1 MDVPTSFTPCFL
13 VDVLGIQEYQTHTCE
28 RAHPHECE
36 EIPWRLMPGLRL
48 KANQEWLMCNGY
60 SGLHHRGLLSSDR
73 LPAPLAGCLEGVWSV
88 CPHVYPSVSG
98 LGSERCGVKD
108 GETGRCAA
116 IRW

>member
-1 MDVPTSFTPCFL
+1 M
-13 VDVLGIQEYQTHTCE
+13 CE

-73 LPAPLAGCLEGVWSV
+73 LPAPLAGWLAVWR
-88 CPHVYPSVSG
+88 VSG
-98 LGSERCGVKD
+98 LSVPMSTHLSLGWAQRGV
-108 GETGRCAA
+108 G
-116 IRW
+116 